1 MVHVKSLCSPSYI
14 DISIGTLGVIITPT
28 RAASINLEKLT
39 DFVSVERDKSSDCSE
54 CASVGY
60 GPGLT
65 SQLLVQYNVKIY
77 ITKRDIQDT
86 GIIKSS
92 TRDVQEMYTV

>member
-1 MVHVKSLCSPSYI
+1 MVHVKSLCSLSYI

-39 DFVSVERDKSSDCSE
+39 DFVSVERDKSSNCSE

-65 SQLLVQYNVKIY
+65 SQLLVQDNVKID